1 MPHNRP
7 FLPHNFPWKC
17 RRISHFL
24 PHPIR
29 SPVKR
34 SFIKNSKE
42 KVYKRNFT
50 CFVCGFVLRFL
61 KLLFYTKQLCFAL
74 QQINSRPFFLRLS
87 ILSAFLAILEVQIFK
102 IFRGSMLQ
110 HPLGTSC
117 LWRSGYCPPPQSK
130 TYSACPSD
138 ACNVRSIKP
147 TWVLYSHDCVFSYE
161 NVLFFSKVSCIFLL
175 LPPKKTPNI
184 CSGGIIWWSIIP
196 DTFKTKITLLRQ
208 GFCVYTQLSGPVLAG
223 GASMG

>member
-74 QQINSRPFFLRLS
+74 QRINSRPFFFTIINFKCISNNSRSSDFQNFPGKHAPAPPRNLMPLALR
-87 ILSAFLAILEVQIFK
+87 ILPVYPI
-102 IFRGSMLQ
+102 
-110 HPLGTSC
+110 
-117 LWRSGYCPPPQSK
+117 GY
-130 TYSACPSD
+130 YSVYPSD